1 MKSKRILEKI
11 GDISEDYIAEANP
24 IKQRRRTWVRRGAL
38 AACFALAAFIF
49 IKVIPINLIG
59 PAPEQHDLPILATEQ
74 DDQPLLTTEQDS
86 LPMLAVSEISNEG
99 MGFEGYMAFDI
110 SEIVNDNPWTETM
123 EISTLPVYQ
132 NLLSSDEDYHGLG
145 ADLEKMK
152 ELLLNVASRLDL
164 DVDNLEITDNTPDEE
179 TQAAITEKFAQTG
192 ENVPE
197 GYFSP
202 TAVMIEDNGIKVEVD
217 QQLTAKISFDPAVTL
232 PDGYN
237 FTHYATYEQV
247 AAVAEFLKTNYHGLI
262 GMDNPQA
269 NIFGGDYSLFF
280 GEDVDTYGAQQAQ
293 SYSIEF
299 YNAGG
304 DNTNQ
309 IINYNFNRVAFY
321 NDDDGKFFLAR
332 VFQPD
337 LSEKVGDYP
346 IITIDEA
353 KALLGNGNYITSVPV
368 ELPGLEYVAKVEL
381 IYRTGGMEQFFMP
394 YYRFYV
400 ELPDMEIDNG
410 LKTFGAYYVPAV
422 EGTYISNM
430 PVWDGSFN

>member
-24 IKQRRRTWVRRGAL
+24 IKQRKRTWVKRGAL
-38 AACFALAAFIF
+38 AACVALAAFIF

-74 DDQPLLTTEQDS
+74 DDQPLLATEQDS
-86 LPMLAVSEISNEG
+86 LPMLAVSEESGDG
-99 MGFEGYMAFDI
+99 MGFEGYMAFEI

-232 PDGYN
+232 PDEYN

-247 AAVAEFLKTNYHGLI
+247 AAVAEYLKENYHGLI

-269 NIFGGDYSLFF
+269 NIFGGDYSLLF

-293 SYSIEF
+293 SYGIEF
-299 YNAGG
+299 YDASG

-309 IINYNFNRVAFY
+309 IINYNFTRVAFY
-321 NDDDGKFFLAR
+321 NDDDGKLFLAR

-346 IITIDEA
+346 IITADEA

-400 ELPDMEIDNG
+400 ELPDMERDNG